1 VGRHQEFDRTDV
13 LDQAM
18 TVFWTK
24 GFQGTSMV
32 DLESA
37 TGLKPGSLYNA
48 FGSKKGLFL
57 DCLEHYID
65 RIVGE
70 RLRDFK
76 NCTDPLPAIDA
87 FFRTSYESLEPDQ
100 LIGCLLTNS
109 ATEIGFDDPD
119 VRDRIASGIGRI
131 EEAFLERLEEAK
143 RAGDIAS
150 DADCAGLALHLV
162 SCFQG
167 LGVIGRLNRDKDRL
181 GAIVDA
187 AMTSLR

>member
-1 VGRHQEFDRTDV
+1 ME
-13 LDQAM
+13 A
-18 TVFWTK
+18 FWNK

-32 DLESA
+32 DLEAA

-70 RLRDFK
+70 RLRELADHA
-76 NCTDPLPAIDA
+76 DPLAAIEA
-87 FFRTSYESLEPDQ
+87 FFRTSYEGLEPDQ

-119 VRDRIASGIGRI
+119 VSDRIASGIGRI
-131 EEAFLERLEEAK
+131 EEAFLERLREAQ
-143 RAGDIAS
+143 RAGDIGPG
-150 DADCAGLALHLV
+150 ADCAVLALHLV

-167 LGVIGRLNRDKDRL
+167 LGVIGRLTRDKARL
-181 GAIVDA
+181 GTIVDA
-187 AMTSLR
+187 ALISLR

>member
-1 VGRHQEFDRTDV
+1 MGRHQEFDRNVV
-13 LDQAM
+13 LDQALE
-18 TVFWTK
+18 VFWTK
-24 GFQGTSMV
+24 GFQGTSIV

-37 TGLKPGSLYNA
+37 TRLRPGSLYNA

-70 RLRDFK
+70 RLQALVEHS
-76 NCTDPLPAIDA
+76 DPLPAIDA

-119 VRDRIASGIGRI
+119 VRDRIASGMGRI
-131 EEAFLERLEEAK
+131 EGAFRVRLLEAQTN
-143 RAGDIAS
+143 GDIGS
-150 DADCAGLALHLV
+150 GKDCAVLALHLV

-167 LGVIGRLNRDKDRL
+167 LGVIGRLTRDKARL

-187 AMTSLR
+187 AMMSLH